1 MKGSGIVFLC
11 LDAALLCVC
20 CADAAAVHVAADA
33 FEALEETAVA
43 AVLLQAPA
51 SLAEGKATRER
62 HVVETLGGVDALAPE
77 STSDAEEVVV
87 LEVLVVSPCRVKFVG
102 LLQ

>member
-1 MKGSGIVFLC
+1 MLV
-11 LDAALLCVC
+11 DWALWIC
-20 CADAAAVHVAADA
+20 CADATAVHVAADA
-33 FEALEETAVA
+33 FKTFQEAGIA
-43 AVLLQAPA
+43 AVLLQTPA
-51 SLAEGKATRER
+51 SLTEGKATRER

-77 STSDAEEVVV
+77 STSNAEEVVV